1 MQELLSQNPGFALR
15 STTKPFAVMSSTAP
29 KPSTSTQAR
38 SLKRP
43 SGQVIMSVLLLSML
57 PSVHLRC
64 WLGGR
69 KGIRP
74 VKN

>member
-1 MQELLSQNPGFALR
+1 MLKVEP
-15 STTKPFAVMSSTAP
+15 TAQHGP
-29 KPSTSTQAR
+29 K
-38 SLKRP
+38 
-43 SGQVIMSVLLLSML
+43 SGQNILKMKKLTLSVLW
-57 PSVHLRC
+57 RC